1 MAPVLF
7 LILVLLGLL
16 GPVTSLQW
24 REGRW
29 IGAARWIGRRLSP
42 QFIAG
47 VPMAGVL
54 LMTIGLSVLWPP
66 GIILVF
72 IAAAGFLWALFA
84 AAPSS
89 DQPPATRE
97 RADGIGARARAPRR
111 PRTER
116 PPRTR
121 TAGESPRAAARPRP
135 RSP

>member
-7 LILVLLGLL
+7 LILFLLGLL

-29 IGAARWIGRRLSP
+29 VGAARWIGRRLSP
-42 QFIAG
+42 QFITG

-54 LMTIGLSVLWPP
+54 LMAIGLSVLWPP

-72 IAAAGFLWALFA
+72 MAAAGFLWALFA
-84 AAPSS
+84 AAPSP
-89 DQPPATRE
+89 DEPPETAV
-97 RADGIGARARAPRR
+97 GPRAREPAPRR
-111 PRTER
+111 SRTER

-121 TAGESPRAAARPRP
+121 IAGESPRASARPRP
-135 RSP
+135 RLP